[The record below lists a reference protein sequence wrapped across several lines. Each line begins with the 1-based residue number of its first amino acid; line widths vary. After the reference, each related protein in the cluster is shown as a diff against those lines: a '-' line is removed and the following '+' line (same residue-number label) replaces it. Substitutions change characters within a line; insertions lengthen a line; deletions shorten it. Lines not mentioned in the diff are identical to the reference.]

1 MLELNDQAMGSSG
14 NYQRW
19 FEENGV
25 RYGHIIDPDTAAPAK
40 SGLSSVTVVA
50 DSALLCDGLS
60 TALFVMGPEKAA
72 EHWREY
78 RDFEAVFIED
88 SGKITITAGLKERFS
103 LADGYEDR
111 EVTVLE

>member
-1 MLELNDQAMGSSG
+1 MELNDQSMGSSG

-25 RYGHIIDPDTAAPAK
+25 RYGHIIDPDTAAPAQ
-40 SGLSSVTVVA
+40 SGLAGVTVVS

-60 TALFVMGPEKAA
+60 TALFVMGLEEAA
-72 EHWREY
+72 DHWREY
-78 RDFEAVFIED
+78 RDFEAIFIED
-88 SGKITITAGLKERFS
+88 SGKITITAGLKDSFS
-103 LADGYEDR
+103 LTGAYKDR